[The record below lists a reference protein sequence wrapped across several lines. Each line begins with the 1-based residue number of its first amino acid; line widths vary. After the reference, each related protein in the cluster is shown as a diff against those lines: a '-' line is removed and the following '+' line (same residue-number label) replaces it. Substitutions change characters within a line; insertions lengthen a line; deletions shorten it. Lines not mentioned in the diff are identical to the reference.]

1 MPFTDLLE
9 IPFVKELI
17 NSSGSDTAIDVH
29 NFEAL
34 RETIISHGSK
44 AKREAT
50 ERFESDME
58 KALAMH
64 GLLPSKGHDKIRFSK
79 SPENVLEH
87 NCAFFRD
94 LVQEGDPISY
104 ENTMKD
110 GYSKVRHSYVFH
122 SFMASLPT
130 SNDYGYKQGIADARA
145 MTIAKKL
152 TDVLNIGELSMKEL
166 DALGDIFVCLRCDP
180 LLRQKLTWQELVSEC
195 CMSALVSIDKTC
207 RRLLTFS
214 VKKMTIRRRSCL
226 SYGPYFA

>member
-152 TDVLNIGELSMKEL
+152 ADVLNIGELSMKEL

-214 VKKMTIRRRSCL
+214 VKKMTIKRRSCL
-226 SYGPYFA
+226 SYGP

>member
-34 RETIISHGSK
+34 REIIISHGSK

-152 TDVLNIGELSMKEL
+152 ADVLNIGELSMKEL

-214 VKKMTIRRRSCL
+214 VKKMTIKRRSCL
-226 SYGPYFA
+226 SYGP

>member
-79 SPENVLEH
+79 SPENVLDH

-152 TDVLNIGELSMKEL
+152 ADVLNTGELSMKEL

-214 VKKMTIRRRSCL
+214 VKKMTIKRRSCL
-226 SYGPYFA
+226 SYGP

>member
-50 ERFESDME
+50 ERFEFDME

-64 GLLPSKGHDKIRFSK
+64 GLLPK

-94 LVQEGDPISY
+94 LVQDGDPISY

-152 TDVLNIGELSMKEL
+152 ADVLNIGELSMKEL

-214 VKKMTIRRRSCL
+214 VKKMTIKRRSCL
-226 SYGPYFA
+226 SYGP